1 VSDKKEERIDHDY
14 PWWMKTLAGIGGVA
28 VVGIIVTLFFSFGR
42 RPSDIAVPYDPPV
55 TSPDFMAGL
64 AGVAGAPLRT
74 GGTAK
79 LLNNGDE
86 FFPALYDAL
95 KAAKQSINF
104 AVYIW
109 EDSQPSNEIF
119 AILTERA
126 RAGVQVRVLLDGL
139 GGLHAPDEKIKQLEE
154 AGGKVKMFRSARLG
168 RLSRF
173 HKRNHRRSIVI
184 DGSTAFVGGMA
195 VADKWV
201 GHAQDPEHWRDSMT
215 EVTGPLA
222 LTVQSAFVADWAH
235 VPDDDGEKNGE
246 ILVGPAFFP
255 EFPATVPHAGEAIAV
270 HTGVAAAPSSE
281 NHPIRLLFLQTFSA
295 ARQKLYIANS
305 YFVPDETIRKAVME
319 RARAGVDVRILLPG
333 ENTDA
338 KPIRQT
344 GHMFFEELM
353 ESGVKIYE
361 YQPTMMHAKT
371 VVVDGA
377 FAVVGSSN
385 MDVRSKE
392 LNQENV
398 LGILDAGFARQV
410 ESTFLNDLK
419 SAKQVNLEEWRKR
432 GLLKKLTERAC
443 SLFAEQY

>member
-1 VSDKKEERIDHDY
+1 
-14 PWWMKTLAGIGGVA
+14 
-28 VVGIIVTLFFSFGR
+28 
-42 RPSDIAVPYDPPV
+42 
-55 TSPDFMAGL
+55 
-64 AGVAGAPLRT
+64 
-74 GGTAK
+74 
-79 LLNNGDE
+79 
-86 FFPALYDAL
+86 
-95 KAAKQSINF
+95 
-104 AVYIW
+104 
-109 EDSQPSNEIF
+109 
-119 AILTERA
+119 
-126 RAGVQVRVLLDGL
+126 
-139 GGLHAPDEKIKQLEE
+139 
-154 AGGKVKMFRSARLG
+154 
-168 RLSRF
+168 
-173 HKRNHRRSIVI
+173 
-184 DGSTAFVGGMA
+184 
-195 VADKWV
+195 
-201 GHAQDPEHWRDSMT
+201 MT

-222 LTVQSAFVADWAH
+222 LTVQSAFVGDWAN

-246 ILVGPAFFP
+246 ILVGSAFFP
-255 EFPATVPHAGEAIAV
+255 EFPVTVPHAGETIAV
-270 HTGVAAAPSSE
+270 HTGLAAAPSSE

-295 ARQKLYIANS
+295 ARQKLYIANSYFVPDETLRKAVS

-398 LGILDAGFARQV
+398 LGILDTGFARQV

-443 SLFAEQY
+443 SLFSEQY